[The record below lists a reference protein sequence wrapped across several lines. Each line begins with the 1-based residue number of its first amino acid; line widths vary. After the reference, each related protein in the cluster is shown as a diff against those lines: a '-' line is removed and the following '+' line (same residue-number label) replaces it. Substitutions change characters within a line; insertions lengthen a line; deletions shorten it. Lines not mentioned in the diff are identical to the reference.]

1 MVYFYKEKNHF
12 WEKIMEN
19 KQVLIGA
26 IRACASRSDLD
37 STFELFKVDNTQQK
51 YDVLVEAMY
60 SPEMFFSSG
69 EPSIAQKFELA
80 VEMFLTMTW
89 KVSELYS
96 KMGIN

>member
-1 MVYFYKEKNHF
+1 MG
-12 WEKIMEN
+12 N

-26 IRACASRSDLD
+26 IRACVSRNDLETTFGLFHVSD
-37 STFELFKVDNTQQK
+37 TQEK

-69 EPSIAQKFELA
+69 SPVIEQKYELA

-89 KVSELYS
+89 KVSSILEKLEMS
-96 KMGIN
+96 